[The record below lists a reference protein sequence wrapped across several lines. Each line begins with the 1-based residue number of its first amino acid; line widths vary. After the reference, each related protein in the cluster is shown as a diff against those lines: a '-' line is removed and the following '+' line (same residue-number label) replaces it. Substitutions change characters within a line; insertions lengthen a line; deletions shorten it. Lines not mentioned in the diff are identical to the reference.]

1 MRTMNGFPGEQSMS
15 GSLPNCRQQPQIALA
30 PRIVANQEQPTN
42 NPVCCKSKGYPHR
55 MFREPFIPI
64 RANARCQVLSGNC
77 RLLGGQILRDRDPDL
92 RQHRSPD
99 RQSAK
104 ISGDDLTLRLVQLF
118 VEGQQFHDISADV
131 QTDFT
136 PPIVPKE

>member
-1 MRTMNGFPGEQSMS
+1 MALQSGRDRCRS
-15 GSLPNCRQQPQIALA
+15 GADTLKLAFVVVAGVGLDQFKNAYLDCAQLPA
-30 PRIVANQEQPTN
+30 PIEL
-42 NPVCCKSKGYPHR
+42 
-55 MFREPFIPI
+55 F
-64 RANARCQVLSGNC
+64 
-77 RLLGGQILRDRDPDL
+77 LGGQILRDRDPDL